1 MQGINFRNMPYM
13 LVSIPLLLQRLVN
26 DKLNPTQKRLLNKF
40 LLEGKLNGLE
50 LNEIQTKNYIA
61 ASRKLEENKKKFQE
75 KVDEATRKF
84 YHVLTNPNAVRAF
97 PSDLLRATA
106 LDR

>member
-1 MQGINFRNMPYM
+1 M
-13 LVSIPLLLQRLVN
+13 LKIKSLNTHLQQRLISETKN
-26 DKLNPTQKRLLNKF
+26 LDQTQRRLLNKF
-40 LLEGKLNGLE
+40 VLEGKLNGLE

-61 ASRKLEENKKKFQE
+61 ATRKLEENKIKFQQ

-84 YHVLTNPNAVRAF
+84 FHVLTDPNAVRAF